1 MSRSE
6 PCEGTITPPISKKS
20 STSTA
25 TWTGDQQFLVC
36 AHELGH
42 SVLHPNANTSFFK
55 AHTLFSVSKMETEA
69 NRFMIYLTISDDEL
83 LEYSEF
89 PMSLLADVYGVP
101 MDLTRWRYE
110 QLEQ

>member
-1 MSRSE
+1 
-6 PCEGTITPPISKKS
+6 
-20 STSTA
+20 
-25 TWTGDQQFLVC
+25 
-36 AHELGH
+36 
-42 SVLHPNANTSFFK
+42 
-55 AHTLFSVSKMETEA
+55 
-69 NRFMIYLTISDDEL
+69 MIYLTISDDEL